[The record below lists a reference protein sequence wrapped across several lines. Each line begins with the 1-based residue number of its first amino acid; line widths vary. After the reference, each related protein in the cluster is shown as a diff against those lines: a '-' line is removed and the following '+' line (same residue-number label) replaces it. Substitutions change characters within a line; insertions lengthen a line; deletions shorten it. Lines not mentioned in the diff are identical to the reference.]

1 MSTDA
6 DNSSRASASE
16 ADDQSTEK
24 PDIEE
29 IKADIAQ
36 TREELGRTVDA
47 LSAKLDVKARAKGR
61 VDAARQ
67 RAMVQLDTARS
78 RASDIGARAKDAS
91 TSDTGNLKP
100 AIPLGA
106 VVLALVGVG
115 VLLLRR
121 RRNR

>member
-1 MSTDA
+1 MSTSA
-6 DNSSRASASE
+6 DNSHRTPESG
-16 ADDQSTEK
+16 DDRPTEK
-24 PDIEE
+24 LGIEE
-29 IKADIAQ
+29 IQADIAQ

-47 LSAKLDVKARAKGR
+47 LSAKLDVKARAKGQ

-67 RAMVQLDTARS
+67 RAMVQLDTVRS
-78 RASDIGARAKDAS
+78 LASDIGARTKDAS

-100 AIPLGA
+100 AVPAGA
-106 VVLALVGVG
+106 VALALVGVG